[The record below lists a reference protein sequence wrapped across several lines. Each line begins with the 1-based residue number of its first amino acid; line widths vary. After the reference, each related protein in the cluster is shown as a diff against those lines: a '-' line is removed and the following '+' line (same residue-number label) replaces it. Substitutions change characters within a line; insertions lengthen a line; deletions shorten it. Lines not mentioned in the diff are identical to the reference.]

1 MGGLTYFLH
10 NEIKDMLYHQNL
22 KQQPFIDSLIKKFQ
36 ELSNIRKE
44 EIDKLNF
51 SNECLVQY
59 KNLSKYG
66 MVNYEDQLFYLDNND
81 SVTDYVEIK
90 EQLD

>member
-59 KNLSKYG
+59 KTCQNMEWSTMKISY
-66 MVNYEDQLFYLDNND
+66 F
-81 SVTDYVEIK
+81 I
-90 EQLD
+90 